1 MVFKQ
6 GMLMKQNEYIS
17 PDLQQYLCC
26 CERGF
31 SISGTGFNP
40 NLGGWDEGDY
50 ENGSAE

>member
-1 MVFKQ
+1 
-6 GMLMKQNEYIS
+6 MKHIEYQT
-17 PDLQQYLCC
+17 PDLQQCLCC